1 MRWTLISKTSN
12 INKLASFHA
21 QATQGIIVIQLI
33 RENLHVLD
41 LLFVRPHLS
50 RLCWR
55 EIVGN
60 IHQSSNSSQ
69 AMNEIYSWCWEKVTE
84 RSDSA
89 LSDPPRGEG
98 RVNCAEMADSVDTR
112 EASAPAEQT
121 PHVAAPAQPHA
132 VPSHYPP
139 EEVEASRASSLSS
152 LRSSIRQ
159 YRKENGRRYHA
170 LSDGNLTHHLWRL
183 TFDGKLCMCPK
194 VMGANSVL
202 DIGTG
207 TGIWAIDY
215 AESHPSATVIGVDLS
230 PIQPGFF
237 EVDDIEKDWTWSTK
251 FDFIHIR
258 HMNSAIANWER
269 LLRQAYDNLEP
280 GGYVEL
286 TDNCFPLQC
295 QDGTMDPKSPVA
307 EWSTLLMEACDRMG
321 RPVTVPALFKNLLL
335 RAGFVDVVEVHR
347 IWPLHDWP
355 KNDQL
360 KEIGRYSQESSLQG
374 CEASALALFTRVL
387 GWTRDET
394 LVFCSGV
401 RKDLHNR
408 NIHAYW
414 DIYCAFGRKP
424 FDEPSSESEPESEH

>member
-1 MRWTLISKTSN
+1 
-12 INKLASFHA
+12 
-21 QATQGIIVIQLI
+21 
-33 RENLHVLD
+33 
-41 LLFVRPHLS
+41 
-50 RLCWR
+50 
-55 EIVGN
+55 
-60 IHQSSNSSQ
+60 
-69 AMNEIYSWCWEKVTE
+69 
-84 RSDSA
+84 
-89 LSDPPRGEG
+89 
-98 RVNCAEMADSVDTR
+98 MADSVDTR

-121 PHVAAPAQPHA
+121 PHVAAPAQPHV

-139 EEVEASRASSLSS
+139 QEVEAEPHDPRYDDDTWSEESRASSLSS

-194 VMGANSVL
+194 VMGAKAVL

-215 AESHPSATVIGVDLS
+215 AESHPSATVVGVDLS
-230 PIQPGFF
+230 PIQPGFVPPNCSF

-258 HMNSAIANWER
+258 HMNSAIADWER
-269 LLRQAYDNLEP
+269 LLRQAYDTQEKANSQVLFPHPPSNLEP
-280 GGYVEL
+280 GGYVEM

-335 RAGFVDVVEVHR
+335 RAGFVDVVEAHR

-355 KNDQL
+355 KNDHL

-424 FDEPSSESEPESEH
+424 FDEPSSESEPESEQ